1 MKNYLIRG
9 LSDDVSIRIF
19 VAETTLIAEDA
30 RNIHETSP
38 AVTVALGKFLTITAL
53 MGNNLKSDKD
63 KLTLQIKG
71 NGTLGEL
78 VSVSDSSGNI
88 KAFPGN
94 PKAITNK
101 NHKVHIIEKE
111 DGTKE
116 SIMTSEFNISSLVGR
131 EGFLTVIKDMGMK
144 EPYIGKI
151 PLADGSI
158 TGDFMAYY
166 AVSEQTPTYIEL
178 DTQLDEEG
186 KVIASGGYM
195 IQVLPGAT
203 DEEISM
209 LETNLSKSIKY
220 SDMLKA
226 KMTPEEIAEYIM
238 TGLSYK
244 VPVKV
249 ELNYKCNCSRERMAG
264 VLVSTGADEIQA
276 IIKEMG
282 EAEVHCHFCNTRH
295 KFNKEE
301 LEDLL
306 IISKEKPEPQLQ

>member
-9 LSDDVSIRIF
+9 LSEDVSIRIF
-19 VAETTLIAEDA
+19 VTETTEIAEYA

-78 VSVSDSSGNI
+78 VSVSDSFGNI

-94 PKAITNK
+94 PKAVTNK
-101 NHKVHIIEKE
+101 NHKVNLIQKE
-111 DGTKE
+111 DGSTE
-116 SIMTSEFNISSLVGR
+116 SVMTSEFNISSLVGR

-158 TGDFMAYY
+158 TGDLMAYY

-186 KVIASGGYM
+186 KVVAAGGYM

-203 DEEISM
+203 DEEIEK
-209 LETNLSKSIKY
+209 LEKNLSKGMKY
-220 SDMLKA
+220 SDMLRA
-226 KMTPEEIAEYIM
+226 KMKPEEIAEHIM
-238 TGLSYK
+238 NGLPYK
-244 VPVKV
+244 LPVKM
-249 ELNYKCNCSRERMAG
+249 ELNYKCNCSRERMAS
-264 VLVSTGADEIQA
+264 VLVSTGTVEIQA

-306 IISKEKPEPQLQ
+306 IISKKVPETQLQ